1 MNTHTCSN
9 NLDCRN
15 RTNNLEW
22 CTCSLMKAKVTPC
35 CVQYH
40 RRSRRSSRSS
50 SCRTNHFSKRSNS
63 VLRLLCFGYVTLYG
77 CGHPNSLML
86 LTIAAMLERFMGHHP
101 ETLPDHPTNH
111 CYVYEY
117 IMYLV
122 QVPSS
127 CTCIFTWLMCSCV
140 CYTIFGSRVER
151 ELLRRLNAYLKRSVM
166 FCQ

>member
-40 RRSRRSSRSS
+40 RCSRRSGRSS
-50 SCRTNHFSKRSNS
+50 SCKTNHFSRRSNS
-63 VLRLLCFGYVTLYG
+63 VLRLLCFGYATLCG

-101 ETLPDHPTNH
+101 DTLPDHPTNH

-127 CTCIFTWLMCSCV
+127 CSNFHVYFHLANV
-140 CYTIFGSRVER
+140 
-151 ELLRRLNAYLKRSVM
+151 LLCLLHY
-166 FCQ
+166 FWF